1 MRNLLLAVAIIAALT
16 CLPVSAHH
24 SYAAFE
30 TDRIV
35 EISGVLER
43 FDVVAPHS
51 LVKLRTDEARLV
63 TGEWLAPVAL
73 TRRGVDPSLLKNGD
87 RIVIAGNPRRDF
99 AETGIVNVKSVTRP
113 ADGLSWAAP
122 RPPALR

>member
-1 MRNLLLAVAIIAALT
+1 MKKLLLPVVLCAVLAGS
-16 CLPVSAHH
+16 VSAHH

-35 EISGVLER
+35 EISGVLEQ
-43 FDVVAPHS
+43 FDVVTPHS
-51 LVKLRTDEARLV
+51 LVKLTTDEGRLV

-73 TRRGVDPSLLKNGD
+73 KRRGVDPLLLKHGD

-99 AETGIVNVKSVTRP
+99 ADTGIINVKSVTRP
-113 ADGLSWAAP
+113 PDGLTWAAP